1 MRARKRVVLDTNMLV
16 SRLLIPESVPAQAV
30 RRAIQET
37 DVLMSEAKVAELAD
51 VLNRKKFD
59 DYVSVEDRQ
68 EFLRLLVKVV
78 DMVPINTTVSVCRD
92 PKDNMFLELAI
103 NGEANIIVTGDDDLL
118 ALSPFRKIEIVT
130 PVSYLQMPKND
141 T

>member
-16 SRLLIPESVPAQAV
+16 SRLLTPGSVPAQAV
-30 RRAIQET
+30 HKAIQEA
-37 DVLMSEAKVAELAD
+37 DILMSEATVAELAD

-68 EFLRLLVKVV
+68 KFLRLLIKVV

-118 ALSPFRKIEIVT
+118 ALNPFRNIEIVT
-130 PVSYLQMPKND
+130 PAVFLEMAENQN
-141 T
+141 